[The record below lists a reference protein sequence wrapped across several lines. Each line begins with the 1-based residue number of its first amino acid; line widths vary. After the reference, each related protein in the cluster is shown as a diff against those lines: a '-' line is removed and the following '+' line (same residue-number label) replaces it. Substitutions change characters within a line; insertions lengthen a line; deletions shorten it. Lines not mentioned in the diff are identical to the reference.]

1 LTSRSS
7 LPRLST
13 CKSPIP
19 TKAPSKPEI
28 IVGRPKIFIQPD
40 LSLAPDVTV
49 SRTHARIFERDGND
63 WIEDLARKYKTLP

>member
-1 LTSRSS
+1 M
-7 LPRLST
+7 
-13 CKSPIP
+13 
-19 TKAPSKPEI
+19 PSKPEI